1 MKKEKNFSKTLKK
14 QQQIFKIFFLS
25 IFLIITISNKSF
37 SDVLKPNKNISPKEV
52 VKIQLNALM
61 KNDRPYK
68 DRGILQTWEFAHPKN
83 KSFTGPYDKFKNMIK
98 KDSYSIL
105 INHKSHEVKEM
116 FKNENVAT
124 YEVVILGKDKK
135 FYKFKWQVEKYNKEG
150 PLKNCWLTTA
160 VLAPKVLGSSV

>member
-1 MKKEKNFSKTLKK
+1 VN
-14 QQQIFKIFFLS
+14 FKISKPLL
-25 IFLIITISNKSF
+25 LIIF
-37 SDVLKPNKNISPKEV
+37 SLYTQFSYAEILKPNISILPSEV
-52 VKIQLNALM
+52 VKIQLSSLQN
-61 KNDRPYK
+61 NNSPNIDS
-68 DRGILQTWEFAHPKN
+68 GILQTWEFAHPKN

-98 KDSYSIL
+98 KDTYSIL

>member
-1 MKKEKNFSKTLKK
+1 MNFK
-14 QQQIFKIFFLS
+14 IFKIL
-25 IFLIITISNKSF
+25 FLIVFSLKTQFSNAEI
-37 SDVLKPNKNISPKEV
+37 LKPNISILPSQV
-52 VKIQLNALM
+52 VKIQLSSLQN
-61 KNDRPYK
+61 NNFPNIDS
-68 DRGILQTWEFAHPKN
+68 GILQTWEFAHPKN

-105 INHKSHEVKEM
+105 IDHKSHEVKEM

>member
-1 MKKEKNFSKTLKK
+1 MK
-14 QQQIFKIFFLS
+14 FKIFKTFFFII
-25 IFLIITISNKSF
+25 IFFNTNF
-37 SDVLKPNKNISPKEV
+37 SYAEILKPNISILPSEV
-52 VKIQLNALM
+52 VKIQLSSLQN
-61 KNDRPYK
+61 NNSPNIDS
-68 DRGILQTWEFAHPKN
+68 GILQTWEFAHPKN
-83 KSFTGPYDKFKNMIK
+83 KSFTGPYHKFNNMIK

-124 YEVVILGKDKK
+124 YEVVILGRDKK

>member
-1 MKKEKNFSKTLKK
+1 MN
-14 QQQIFKIFFLS
+14 FKIFKPLL
-25 IFLIITISNKSF
+25 LIIF
-37 SDVLKPNKNISPKEV
+37 SLYTQFSYAEILKPNISILPSEV
-52 VKIQLNALM
+52 VKIQLSGLQ
-61 KNDRPYK
+61 KNNMPKEDY
-68 DRGILQTWEFAHPKN
+68 GIMQTWEFAHPKN
-83 KSFTGPYDKFKNMIK
+83 KIFTGPYDKFKNMIK

-160 VLAPKVLGSSV
+160 VLAPKELGSSV

>member
-1 MKKEKNFSKTLKK
+1 MN
-14 QQQIFKIFFLS
+14 FKISKPLL
-25 IFLIITISNKSF
+25 LIIF
-37 SDVLKPNKNISPKEV
+37 SLYTQFSYAEILKPNISILPSEV
-52 VKIQLNALM
+52 VKIQLNSLQ
-61 KNDRPYK
+61 NNNSPNIDS
-68 DRGILQTWEFAHPKN
+68 GILQTWEFAHPKN
-83 KSFTGPYDKFKNMIK
+83 KSFTGPYDKFKDMIK

-105 INHKSHEVKEM
+105 INHKSHEVKEI

-124 YEVVILGKDKK
+124 YEVVILAKDKK

>member
-1 MKKEKNFSKTLKK
+1 MKFN
-14 QQQIFKIFFLS
+14 IFKTFFLIFIFFN
-25 IFLIITISNKSF
+25 TKF
-37 SDVLKPNKNISPKEV
+37 SYAEILKPNISILPSEV
-52 VKIQLNALM
+52 VKIQLSSLQN
-61 KNDRPYK
+61 NNSPNIDS
-68 DRGILQTWEFAHPKN
+68 GILQTWEFAHPKN
-83 KSFTGPYDKFKNMIK
+83 KSFTGPYDKFKIMIK

>member
-1 MKKEKNFSKTLKK
+1 M
-14 QQQIFKIFFLS
+14 QKILYIILFFL
-25 IFLIITISNKSF
+25 ISLNINAEMIKPDPKISAK
-37 SDVLKPNKNISPKEV
+37 DVIS
-52 VKIQLNALM
+52 IQLKALQI
-61 KNDRPYK
+61 NNLPFEDA
-68 DRGILQTWEFAHPKN
+68 GIEQTWEFAHPKN

>member
-1 MKKEKNFSKTLKK
+1 MKFNIFKTFFFIIIFFNTNFSYAE
-14 QQQIFKIFFLS
+14 I
-25 IFLIITISNKSF
+25 
-37 SDVLKPNKNISPKEV
+37 LKPNISILPSEV
-52 VKIQLNALM
+52 VKIQLSSLQN
-61 KNDRPYK
+61 NNSPNIDS
-68 DRGILQTWEFAHPKN
+68 GILQTWEFAHPKN
-83 KSFTGPYDKFKNMIK
+83 KIFTGPYDKFKNMIK

>member
-1 MKKEKNFSKTLKK
+1 MNYK
-14 QQQIFKIFFLS
+14 IFKIL
-25 IFLIITISNKSF
+25 FLIVFSLKTQFSNAEI
-37 SDVLKPNKNISPKEV
+37 LKPNISILPSQV
-52 VKIQLNALM
+52 VKIQLSSLQN
-61 KNDRPYK
+61 NNSPNIDS
-68 DRGILQTWEFAHPKN
+68 GILQTWEFAHPKN

>member
-1 MKKEKNFSKTLKK
+1 MFFK
-14 QQQIFKIFFLS
+14 IFKIL
-25 IFLIITISNKSF
+25 FLIVFSLKTQFSNAEI
-37 SDVLKPNKNISPKEV
+37 LKPNISILPSQV
-52 VKIQLNALM
+52 VKIQLISLQN
-61 KNDRPYK
+61 NNSPNIDS
-68 DRGILQTWEFAHPKN
+68 GILQTWEFAHPKN